1 MYCRVLTCFLSWAV
15 QSDTVAVQ
23 AWLVNETVDLLSRS
37 GMVDGYLDIY
47 ERGLRASNPVRSD
60 DC

>member
-37 GMVDGYLDIY
+37 GMVDGYLDI
-47 ERGLRASNPVRSD
+47 
-60 DC
+60 